1 MPMTTFDERERA
13 FENKF
18 QHDQDLMFRIRA
30 RRDKLA
36 GQWAAGLLGLT
47 GADADA
53 YARQILDADI
63 GTAGPHHI
71 RTRLIDDFRAKGVD
85 ISDHRVD
92 KELEDILETAHK
104 QVTAE

>member
-18 QHDQDLMFRIRA
+18 QHDQDLLFRIRA

-36 GQWAAGLLGLT
+36 GLWAAGLLGLT

-53 YARQILDADI
+53 YARQIIDTDI
-63 GTAGPHHI
+63 GTAGPHDI
-71 RTRLIDDFRAKGVD
+71 RTRLAADLHAKGVD
-85 ISDHRVD
+85 ISDHRVE
-92 KELEDILETAHK
+92 KEMAELLDTARQ
-104 QVTAE
+104 QVAVE

>member
-1 MPMTTFDERERA
+1 MTTFDERERA

-36 GQWAAGLLGLT
+36 GLWAADLMGLR

-53 YARQILDADI
+53 YAKQVVATDF
-63 GTAGPHHI
+63 GTAGPHDI
-71 RTRLIDDFRAKGVD
+71 RTRLCEDLHGKGID

-92 KELEDILETAHK
+92 RELERLLAVAHD
-104 QVTAE
+104 QVVKE